1 MVILD
6 CTQCREIVKR
16 VQSKIA
22 GGNLD
27 NYKAQ
32 RYGII
37 VNDPITNPPE
47 TQTSNHSQNY
57 KNEFI
62 STYSGESEI
71 ITSQNSYA
79 VNPAEENK
87 SYSYY
92 PEYGNNF
99 PGQNI
104 IIGSQ
109 SSYLE
114 NPVVQN
120 VEYNHY
126 NQNYSYSQNFIDQQ
140 ALISPTPN
148 YPDQSNHLNYAY
160 NYEQINYISKN
171 DLINFQSG
179 VPKTHFNQKTQ
190 SKFNLSQNNQT
201 KKNFASPNLGQYK
214 SIETNYNDQ
223 LNYQTFTNGL
233 CSVGDKSSVSYSKI

>member
-1 MVILD
+1 M
-6 CTQCREIVKR
+6 
-16 VQSKIA
+16 
-22 GGNLD
+22 
-27 NYKAQ
+27 
-32 RYGII
+32 
-37 VNDPITNPPE
+37 
-47 TQTSNHSQNY
+47 
-57 KNEFI
+57 
-62 STYSGESEI
+62 
-71 ITSQNSYA
+71 
-79 VNPAEENK
+79 
-87 SYSYY
+87 
-92 PEYGNNF
+92 
-99 PGQNI
+99 
-104 IIGSQ
+104 
-109 SSYLE
+109 
-114 NPVVQN
+114 QN